1 MEKIFDKSFEH
12 KIWSVGHF
20 IDEQNTFLWIETNNN
35 SIVQWFS
42 LSLLSK
48 VIKEIPA
55 PQNNSKPLNWITS
68 RGSIGIFSKLKSSK
82 NPGIECLEAYDLRT
96 GHLIYQIPCQYWF
109 ETKEEAINIEIDKKK
124 YWLDLLTGQFQD
136 EFSLTNTQQINSLF
150 VQNPEH
156 YEESQPYFKEFQ
168 DFFLLTFKE
177 KIAKGIDY
185 WEGKEKLIFSYYIYD
200 KGWKNYLKICDS
212 DFVIEHQELISEGD
226 LIGYNTFQ
234 IIENQLIYVKNK
246 QQIVVYEY

>member
-1 MEKIFDKSFEH
+1 MEKIFKHTFEQ

-20 IDEQNTFLWIETNNN
+20 TDDQDPFLWIETKDN
-35 SIVQWFS
+35 SIIQWFS
-42 LSLLSK
+42 LDLQRK
-48 VIKEIPA
+48 ITKEIPA
-55 PQNNSKPLNWITS
+55 PQNWVKPLNWITNH
-68 RGSIGIFSKLKSSK
+68 GKLGIFSQLKSSK
-82 NPGIECLEAYDLRT
+82 NPGIECIEAYDLST
-96 GHLIYQIPCQYWF
+96 GQLAYRIPCQFWF
-109 ETKEEAINIEIDKKK
+109 ETKEEAISIEMDKKK
-124 YWLDLLTGQFQD
+124 YWVNLLSGLFQ
-136 EFSLTNTQQINSLF
+136 EEPFLPNTQQFNISV

-156 YEESQPYFKEFQ
+156 YEESQPFFKEFQ
-168 DFFLLTFKE
+168 EFFLLRFQE

-212 DFVIEHQELISEGD
+212 NFVVEYQELIFEGD

-234 IIENQLIYVKNK
+234 IIENQIIYVKNK

>member
-1 MEKIFDKSFEH
+1 MEKIFTESFQE

-20 IDEQNTFLWIETNNN
+20 IEKEKPFLWIETKNNTH
-35 SIVQWFS
+35 VQWFS
-42 LSLLSK
+42 LSLESK
-48 VIKEIPA
+48 ITQEIPA
-55 PQNNSKPLNWITS
+55 PQSINKPLNWICS
-68 RGSIGIFSKLKSSK
+68 KGNIGVFSKLKSSK
-82 NPGIECLEAYDLRT
+82 NPGIESIEAYDLST
-96 GHLIYQIPCQYWF
+96 GKLVYQIPCQFWF
-109 ETKEEAINIEIDKKK
+109 ETKNEFILLEIDKKN
-124 YWLDLLTGQFQD
+124 YWVNLSNGQF
-136 EFSLTNTQQINSLF
+136 ESEVELNNTQQFGELI

-156 YEESQPYFKEFQ
+156 YEESQAFFKEFQ
-168 DFFLLTFKE
+168 DFFLLKFQE

-200 KGWKNYLKICDS
+200 QGWKNYLKICDS

>member
-1 MEKIFDKSFEH
+1 MEKNFSKSFEH

-20 IDEQNTFLWIETNNN
+20 LDAQNSFLWIETNNN
-35 SIVQWFS
+35 SIIQWFT
-42 LSLLSK
+42 LDLQLK
-48 VIKEIPA
+48 LTKEIPA
-55 PQNNSKPLNWITS
+55 PQNTSKPLNWITS
-68 RGSIGIFSKLKSSK
+68 RGFLGIFSKIKSSK
-82 NPGIECLEAYDLRT
+82 NPGIDCLEAYDLRT
-96 GHLIYQIPCQYWF
+96 GTLVYQIPCQHWF
-109 ETKEEAINIEIDKKK
+109 ETNEDAIYIEIDKKK
-124 YWLDLLTGQFQD
+124 YWVNLLTGQIQA
-136 EFSLTNTQQINSLF
+136 EASLAIKQQINQLV

-156 YEESQPYFKEFQ
+156 YEESQPFFKEFQ

-200 KGWKNYLKICDS
+200 QGWKNYLKICDS
-212 DFVIEHQELISEGD
+212 DFVVEYQELISEGD
-226 LIGYNTFQ
+226 LIGYTTFQ